1 MLPMYLLVGAS
12 LIGKTNYNLSS
23 VTCILACL
31 VGGCSCYIST
41 DYCLVPQDKICDGR
55 LIYFQV

>member
-1 MLPMYLLVGAS
+1 MYLLAGAS
-12 LIGKTNYNLSS
+12 LIGKTNYILSG

-41 DYCLVPQDKICDGR
+41 DYCLVPQDKFVMGG
-55 LIYFQV
+55 

>member
-1 MLPMYLLVGAS
+1 MLLMYLLVGAS
-12 LIGKTNYNLSS
+12 LIGKTNYILFG

-41 DYCLVPQDKICDGR
+41 AWVPQDKLVMGG
-55 LIYFQV
+55 